1 LSLGRSKNLGK
12 KAVEEV
18 MRLQKS
24 QCMLASHVDNL
35 LAIISDP
42 TSPDYIALDAENKYT
57 STLAASKRISALLRQ
72 KECALGPIERQQ
84 LRKLVNSP
92 YLRDRMNALA
102 LKIRLRDK
110 LRSRKFELERLER
123 TFRKQ
128 VNGMV
133 VSTS

>member
-1 LSLGRSKNLGK
+1 
-12 KAVEEV
+12 
-18 MRLQKS
+18 M
-24 QCMLASHVDNL
+24 
-35 LAIISDP
+35 AIISDP
-42 TSPDYIALDAENKYT
+42 NSPEYMVLDAENKYNNA
-57 STLAASKRISALLRQ
+57 LAASERISALLRQ
-72 KECALGPIERQQ
+72 KERALGSIERHQ

-128 VNGMV
+128 VNGRCFPHLI
-133 VSTS
+133 VSTVF